1 MERNQPDILPVRYYS
16 TLSAKQVDWLFYP
29 YIPYGKITLIQGDP
43 GDGKTTFV
51 LNIAALLSN
60 GLTMPETD
68 APVDK
73 AKVLYQSAEDGA
85 EDTMKPRLVSA
96 GADCANIAF
105 IDESDAPLTLDSPR
119 FESAILETG
128 ARMLVLDPLQ
138 AYAEGGDMNRADGI
152 RPMLKRLA
160 GIAERTRC
168 AVVIIGHMNK
178 SSSAKGLYRGLGSI
192 DITAAARSILLIGRT
207 KNNPHTRVMVQLKN
221 SLAKEGSAIAFEI
234 NENSEIRWIGKYDIT
249 ADDLLMGNAKLDDD
263 TKNGTAE
270 RIIREILADGL
281 VPCSCI
287 YAQCGEIG
295 IGKRTVEKA
304 KRNLNVKSAKRAD
317 GWYWSL
323 GGVPDD

>member
-1 MERNQPDILPVRYYS
+1 
-16 TLSAKQVDWLFYP
+16 
-29 YIPYGKITLIQGDP
+29 
-43 GDGKTTFV
+43 
-51 LNIAALLSN
+51 
-60 GLTMPETD
+60 MPET
-68 APVDK
+68 AEPVEK

-105 IDESDAPLTLDSPR
+105 IDETDAPLTLDIPR
-119 FESAILETG
+119 LESAILETG
-128 ARMLVLDPLQ
+128 AKMLVLDPLQ

-160 GIAERTRC
+160 GIADRARC

-178 SSSAKGLYRGLGSI
+178 SRSAKGLYRGLGSI

-207 KNNPHTRVMVQLKN
+207 KNNPHIRVMVQLKN
-221 SLAKEGSAIAFEI
+221 NLAKEGSAIAFEI
-234 NENSEIRWIGKYDIT
+234 NENSEIRWIGKYDVT
-249 ADDLLMGNAKLDDD
+249 AADLLMGNVKLDDD
-263 TKNGTAE
+263 TKTGAAE
-270 RIIREILADGL
+270 RIIRELLSGGL
-281 VPCSCI
+281 TPCSRI
-287 YAQCGEIG
+287 YAQCSKIG

-304 KRNLNVKSAKRAD
+304 KQNLNVKSAKWVD